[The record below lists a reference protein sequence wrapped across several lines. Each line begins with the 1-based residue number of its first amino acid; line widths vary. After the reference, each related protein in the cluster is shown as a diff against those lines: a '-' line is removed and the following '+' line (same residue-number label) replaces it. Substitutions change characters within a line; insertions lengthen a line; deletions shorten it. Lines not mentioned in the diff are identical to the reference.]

1 MSLYV
6 TDTHPLVWYAT
17 NQHAKLTRKVI
28 RLFDQATRGQI
39 LIYVPAVV
47 LWEISFLIK
56 SGRIRLQ
63 RPFDQWA
70 GALVA
75 MRGFDLAP
83 LEIEVIAE
91 AYNLSFDD
99 PFDAA
104 IVATA
109 RIKDLPVITKDVVM
123 THSGMVD
130 VEW

>member
-28 RLFDQATRGQI
+28 RIFDQASRGQV

-47 LWEISFLIK
+47 CWEISFLIK
-56 SGRIRLQ
+56 SGRIRLKQ
-63 RPFDQWA
+63 PFDQWA

-75 MRGFDLAP
+75 MRGFDLAS
-83 LEIEVIAE
+83 LELDIAE
-91 AYNLSFDD
+91 AHSLTFDD

-109 RIKDLPVITKDVVM
+109 RLKDLPLITKDE
-123 THSGMVD
+123 TISDSGMVD